1 MEEMNDGLAPI
12 EEVCDE
18 DEVCSPDVTKA
29 DTELPSL
36 NHADLARDFLAS
48 EWGKD
53 FYHVYDLGENQIASW
68 TGTRWVISDSTKQL
82 RSAVRD
88 YLDRLHGA
96 LPPPK
101 KGHDYRAKLKSG
113 PFCREVATEAT
124 IKLPPIKKETFDR
137 DSYLLG
143 LPNGAVAE
151 LRTGIV
157 RPMQRGDF
165 VSKRLYIAPDAEMP
179 TPRWTRFISEIAVGN
194 TELEGF
200 LLRLCAL
207 CLTAHPFQGLFFFW
221 GKGRNGKG
229 VLLRLLSHL
238 LGHSFVAV
246 FRPGEV
252 TVSKF
257 DEDRAKRSLSK
268 LEDVRLAMVDE
279 SVGGNLN
286 LPLLKLM
293 SGGDR
298 IAAAKM
304 RQDDRTFM
312 PTHKLILP
320 TNERPELPN
329 SAAFGGRL
337 FFVPFLAD
345 YSDRAK
351 QDAELETTLAR
362 EAPGILARL
371 IQQCPDVITNGLQ
384 EPEMVKAASRAV
396 LEENDIAKQFQEDML
411 LDEPGSNVSHDEMRS
426 AVQQWVTGSAG
437 SGLTIRSTRTD
448 TQVEKILTELKAKY
462 QDRYKRLRREGKN
475 GPRVYHF
482 LDVAVQ
488 HEGQE

>member
-1 MEEMNDGLAPI
+1 MNDEDSLAPI
-12 EEVCDE
+12 IELCDE
-18 DEVCSPDVTKA
+18 DEMCSPETTMAETD
-29 DTELPSL
+29 LPSL
-36 NHADLARDFLAS
+36 NHADLAKDFLAS
-48 EWGKD
+48 ERGKD

-88 YLDRLHGA
+88 YLDRLYVS
-96 LPPPK
+96 LPQPK

-113 PFCREVATEAT
+113 PFCREVAAEAT

-137 DSYLLG
+137 DHYLLG

-151 LRTGIV
+151 LRTGNV
-157 RPMQRGDF
+157 RTMQREDF
-165 VSKRLYIAPDAEMP
+165 ISNRLYIAPDAEMP
-179 TPRWTRFISEIAVGN
+179 TPRWTRFVSEIAVRN
-194 TELEGF
+194 AELEGF

-229 VLLRLLSHL
+229 VLLRLLSHI

-268 LEDVRLAMVDE
+268 LEDARLAMVDE

-345 YSDRAK
+345 YSDRSK
-351 QDAELETTLAR
+351 QDAELEITLAR

-396 LEENDIAKQFQEDML
+396 LEENDRAKQFQEDML
-411 LDEPGSNVSHDEMRS
+411 ADVPGSNVTGEEMRT
-426 AVQQWVTGSAG
+426 AIYQWLNGSTGG
-437 SGLTIRSTRTD
+437 QIRSIRIEA
-448 TQVEKILTELKAKY
+448 QVDEILTELKAKF
-462 QDRYKRLRREGKN
+462 QDRYKRLRPEGRT
-475 GPRVYHF
+475 GRRIYYF
-482 LDVAVQ
+482 LDVAVR
-488 HEGQE
+488 EEKE